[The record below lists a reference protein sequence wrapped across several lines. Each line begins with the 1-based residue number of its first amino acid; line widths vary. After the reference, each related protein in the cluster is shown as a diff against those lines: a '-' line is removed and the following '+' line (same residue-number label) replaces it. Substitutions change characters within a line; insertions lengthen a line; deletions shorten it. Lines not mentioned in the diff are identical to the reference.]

1 MKIKVK
7 PEDFIVR
14 EQSDLTLSAGKDRYA
29 VYALTKRSWDTFDL
43 LDYLAR
49 RLHLARQD
57 ISVGGIKDRFG
68 HTEQL
73 ISVRAGGDLP
83 GRLQEGNFSLEL
95 RGYAAAPVTA
105 RAVVGNR
112 FTITVRDIDPR
123 LEAGCLAATEAVRIW
138 GLPNYYD
145 EQRFGSA
152 RHGRGFMGKELFLGH
167 RERALRLYFTPSRH
181 DDRRTRVLKSRVFER
196 WGHWAEC
203 LEPAFGDYRRVLEY
217 LAGHRGAFTRA
228 LALLDRR
235 YLVFVLNAYQSYLYN
250 QILSGYLQRLA
261 EQRGLDLLERAWRWG
276 SFLFY
281 QRLPEDLSERL
292 RVVQLP
298 VPGYDSLLPD
308 PEIRAITEE
317 VLRREGL
324 TLTDLKVRQLS
335 RLEVHGRQRGMIVVP
350 GDLQVCGM
358 EADELYPGRRR
369 LTLDFSLP
377 RGSYATLIVKRL
389 QAVPWRANSLPSAG
403 GRPGG
408 DENPQK

>member
-7 PEDFIVR
+7 PEDFVVR
-14 EQSDLTLSAGKDRYA
+14 EQSELTLSGRRDRYA

-43 LDYLAR
+43 LDYLSR
-49 RLHLARQD
+49 RLRLARQD

-73 ISVRAGGDLP
+73 VSVRAAGGLP
-83 GRLQEGNFSLEL
+83 ARLQEGNFSLEL
-95 RGYAAAPVTA
+95 RGYAPEPVTA
-105 RAVVGNR
+105 RAVAGNR

-123 LEAGCLAATEAVRIW
+123 LEAGCLAAVEAVRVW
-138 GLPNYYD
+138 GLPNYFD

-152 RHGRGFMGKELFLGH
+152 RHGRGFMGKELYLGH

-181 DDRRTRVLKSRVFER
+181 DDRRTRELKSRVIER
-196 WGHWAEC
+196 WGRWTEC

-217 LAGHRGAFTRA
+217 LAGHHGAFTRA
-228 LALLDRR
+228 LGLLDRR

-261 EQRGLDLLERAWRWG
+261 EQQGLTLLERAWLWG

-281 QRLPEDLSERL
+281 ERLPEDLSERL
-292 RVVQLP
+292 RGVQLP

-308 PEIRAITEE
+308 PEIRAITEG
-317 VLRREGL
+317 VLQLEGL
-324 TLTDLKVRQLS
+324 ALADLKVRQLS
-335 RLEVHGRQRGMIVVP
+335 RLQVHGVERGMIVVP
-350 GDLQVCGM
+350 EDLQVSDLG
-358 EADELYPGRRR
+358 ADELYPGRRR

-389 QAVPWRANSLPSAG
+389 QAVPLRPNSLRPARSY
-403 GRPGG
+403 PGG
-408 DENPQK
+408 DENRRG